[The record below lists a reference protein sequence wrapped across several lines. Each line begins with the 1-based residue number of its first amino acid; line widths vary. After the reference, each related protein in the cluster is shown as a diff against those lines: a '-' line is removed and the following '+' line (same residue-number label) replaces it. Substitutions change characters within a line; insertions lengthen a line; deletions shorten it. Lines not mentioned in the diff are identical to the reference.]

1 VVGLELEIAAALV
14 TVFTLAVTVI
24 SARSYLRTQ
33 SVKVLI
39 VTTAFAMFF
48 VKGVVI
54 SLALLREEVDWE
66 ALTLASLILDAIVAI
81 LLFIAL
87 VARKQK
93 GADKG

>member
-1 VVGLELEIAAALV
+1 MELEIAAALV
-14 TVFTLAVTVI
+14 TVFTFAVTVI

-48 VKGVVI
+48 VKGVVV
-54 SLALLREEVDWE
+54 SLALMREEVDWE
-66 ALTLASLILDAIVAI
+66 ALTLASLILDTIVAV
-81 LLFIAL
+81 LLFVAL
-87 VARKQK
+87 VARKGK